1 MTTTQTSIRAR
12 NALKTKP
19 PASVE
24 PQGERQYL
32 YCIVDTL
39 DVPLS
44 PPGDGRADESIA
56 HGVPQGAD
64 KQAGS
69 NVGLP
74 VGAVE
79 PSKKVDSGH
88 QTLPD
93 ASGAEVV
100 AVEHEGIAALVS
112 TTALD
117 KLEIS
122 RGNAIA
128 HQRVMEAAMQRG
140 HTVLPVRF
148 NTIAEPKP
156 GQTARQRII
165 DHVLVGRRDEI
176 RGLMATMKPLV
187 EMGVK
192 GLWTNMEAV
201 FRDIVSAS
209 AEIQS
214 CRKTVYRI
222 PETEDRKQRRTA
234 SSSLRSSASRSPV
247 SGLTGSGKGQANVT
261 LQIKL
266 GEMVKKALEARKLH
280 VQNALLER
288 LKPLSVDF
296 RVNKTFGDPMFANLA
311 ILIDKSR
318 QDQVADVLSA
328 FESQQGCPSKLR
340 YVGPLPP
347 CNFLELVITWED

>member
-1 MTTTQTSIRAR
+1 MITTQTTIRAR
-12 NALKTKP
+12 NARKTKP
-19 PASVE
+19 SASVE
-24 PQGERQYL
+24 PQGEKQYL
-32 YCIVDTL
+32 YCIVDISTEP
-39 DVPLS
+39 VPS
-44 PPGDGRADESIA
+44 AGDGCADDKVTHE
-56 HGVPQGAD
+56 VPQGAD
-64 KQAGS
+64 KQARQQFLGNDGGQAGS

-88 QTLPD
+88 QTFPD
-93 ASGAEVV
+93 ASNAEVG

-112 TTALD
+112 TTVLD

-176 RGLMATMKPLV
+176 RGLMTTMKPLV

-192 GLWTNMEAV
+192 GLWTDMEAV

-214 CRKTVYRI
+214 CRKKLLGAPGR
-222 PETEDRKQRRTA
+222 
-234 SSSLRSSASRSPV
+234 
-247 SGLTGSGKGQANVT
+247 KGQANVT
-261 LQIKL
+261 MQIKL
-266 GEMVKKALEARKLH
+266 GEMVKKALEARKLQA
-280 VQNALLER
+280 QNALLER
-288 LKPLSVDF
+288 LKPLAVDF

-318 QDQVADVLSA
+318 QDEVADVLSA
-328 FESQQGCPSKLR
+328 FEARQGCPSKLR

>member
-1 MTTTQTSIRAR
+1 MTTTQTTIRAR
-12 NALKTKP
+12 NALTTKP
-19 PASVE
+19 PASIE

-32 YCIVDTL
+32 YCIVDTGEAVTL
-39 DVPLS
+39 GPVGI
-44 PPGDGRADESIA
+44 GDGTQ
-56 HGVPQGAD
+56 V
-64 KQAGS
+64 
-69 NVGLP
+69 L
-74 VGAVE
+74 
-79 PSKKVDSGH
+79 
-88 QTLPD
+88 
-93 ASGAEVV
+93 

-112 TTALD
+112 ATALD

-128 HQRVMEAAMQRG
+128 HQRVMETAMQRG
-140 HTVLPVRF
+140 QTVLPVRF

-156 GQTARQRII
+156 DKTAQQRII

-192 GLWTNMEAV
+192 GLWTNMEGV

-214 CRKTVYRI
+214 CRK
-222 PETEDRKQRRTA
+222 K
-234 SSSLRSSASRSPV
+234 LLG
-247 SGLTGSGKGQANVT
+247 GLFNKTPGKGQANVT
-261 LQIKL
+261 MQIKL
-266 GEMVKKALEARKLH
+266 GEMVKKALEACKL
-280 VQNALLER
+280 QAENALLER
-288 LKPLSVDF
+288 LKPLAVDF

-318 QDQVADVLSA
+318 QDEVADVLSA
-328 FESQQGCPSKLR
+328 FEARQGCPSKLR